1 MAEHPVDTVW
11 KEGCQSSPFRLF
23 WLCRRRRLR
32 LLLMPLAVRWIPVSQ
47 VTLSLHLMPENHNY
61 HILIRAFRKIVPAW
75 RVSNDTCL
83 PSSELSAQSRTLTIG
98 WFSFGKWQHDNVSQQ
113 RAGEFIVEPD
123 EFCLSLHTACRAE
136 EWTTIEPKQLQRR
149 MEKEW
154 VGYRWCFGLFQT
166 VSDRLLVS
174 FLPCCLV
181 ILSCPDC
188 WLLMMVFIHSLE

>member
-1 MAEHPVDTVW
+1 M
-11 KEGCQSSPFRLF
+11 EGCQSSPFRLF
-23 WLCRRRRLR
+23 WLCRRRRMR

-83 PSSELSAQSRTLTIG
+83 PSSELSAQSRTLTLG

-113 RAGEFIVEPD
+113 CAGEFIVEPD
-123 EFCLSLHTACRAE
+123 EFSLSLHTACRAE
-136 EWTTIEPKQLQRR
+136 EWTKIEPKQLQRS

-181 ILSCPDC
+181 ILSCRDC
-188 WLLMMVFIHSLE
+188 WLLMMMFIHSLE